1 MCPDSLFEMEE
12 CNRHCCPVDCQYTP
26 WSKWGMCYCTS
37 DGCGGGGERYNCRRS
52 RQLVMNAS
60 CGGYCDDVSVQ
71 EECGLLCCYRDC
83 VTGPWSAWT
92 ACEAKCEQIG
102 TKKRTRVVD
111 QHAECEGEPCLLLEE
126 VAACTG
132 TCCPVDCV
140 LGAWSKWSACNT
152 TCGEGAQNRTRFVQ
166 QAACGGQACGEEPVS
181 LETRYC
187 SQYISTNCT
196 LSTWSAWSGCILA
209 NGFCGEG
216 RKTRTRLM
224 MSTPSCQGTP
234 CGALIETGLCY
245 GPCCRRD
252 CHVSS
257 WTDWGSCSAS
267 CGQGISNKTRRVTQS
282 TDCGGTRCPS
292 LLETRDCLVT
302 EVIDCSFTAWSPWTA
317 CNTDCG
323 EGVATRSRS
332 LISPAYC
339 GGKCMSEGLVEEK
352 SCESYAAKQDCKAS
366 DWSEWGDCLRDCERG
381 RQTRNRT
388 MIANPS
394 CGGAV
399 CPDLT
404 ETRPCHEPCE
414 QLCNGGVCLC
424 RQGYTLNADHVTCTV
439 ITCVEPAL
447 DYCPPT
453 HRYLIDCQYPKLQCS
468 QGLTYNKTCAIFC
481 KLTGWTLKGGV
492 ADIRCQQNATWTQPK
507 MYCVRPN
514 NAPLRVEI
522 DRTHIDE
529 NKPAA
534 TCFAY
539 LSTATTDGEQFE
551 RHTYAVVEDP
561 TGRLHVKDNRVCLS
575 RDSDYEETP
584 QEWDVVFR
592 STDIEGLWVDT
603 TITFHTVNHND
614 PPVSVKLVP
623 DTLPENSPA
632 GTEVG
637 CLEGHD
643 DDPGQNI
650 TFTLVSS
657 DLAFHIETDTRGR
670 QCLQLVKDSGSL
682 CTIEGGN
689 NCFLNFEKQAVHVI
703 TVLAVD
709 DGTPPKSAYYEVNIY
724 LSDVNDKQTAVS
736 TKPAWIPEE
745 ISPGEP
751 LVTMVTV
758 DEDLGQTYTYRMLD
772 DAGGLFRLVGDSLVA
787 TRRFDFETEK
797 QLDFIVVV
805 ESVDDTNPEFRVTS
819 NITLTVGDINEAPFE
834 LELLSL
840 NGLRSFSKNQPSV
853 EENIVGV
860 FGTVTVKDYDA
871 KDHVTIVMDSNDGMV
886 DRLSLGETYCSSL
899 PSLNVF
905 CTARIDIVKPFNFE
919 HTKVTWIVLH
929 AVDGMRAN
937 TTLNLTLSVVDKN
950 DPPSGILLNGRPDTV
965 FSIAEN
971 MMDQVVSKLSAVDED
986 ESDQH
991 TFVVEQGPPGLFTV
1005 LGDTLKTT
1013 ATARLNYERTQ
1024 FYKLHI
1030 RCTDSG
1036 NPPMFALFDVTIN
1049 VTDINEIPTAT
1060 SLTNDKV
1067 EENSVAG
1074 TLVGE
1079 LVTED
1084 PDNELEPRQNFT
1096 YTLPD
1101 DSNGRFYLSGNKLL
1115 VKEAVQWCGA
1125 VRCTLNHELQSSL
1138 QVSVIT
1144 MDTGTPKK
1152 TRTDKFTIQVLD
1164 VNDPPTHIKLNLDLV
1179 KENEPTSTVI
1189 GNFSAEDEDGK
1200 DKVSFSLVDNSD
1212 VFVIL
1217 NGFTLTTKISLDYE
1231 RLKSYWVTI
1240 QASDTNTPPGISEEV
1255 MKISVID
1262 ENETPIFMN
1271 MQTTINLPEDVQVG
1285 EPLKAFR
1292 ISDPDSWDTLKSTIV
1307 DETDTFSITDLN
1319 CSTTLI
1325 SGSTDC
1331 EFNLVLQK
1339 RLNFEIKQ
1347 SYQLT
1352 LYVSDKQG
1360 LSSSSSLVVTVED
1373 VNLAPE
1379 DITVDGVQTDSI
1391 IIKENS
1397 QGEVV
1402 ATLEAIDMDKDQ
1414 THAFTIASSSD
1425 MIKAVFQI
1433 IANGLMVQQNSS
1445 LDYEVLQSEE
1455 LTMNVTVTDSGLPP
1469 QTISKFFKVIVEDV
1483 NEAPTELRIT
1493 NNEVSEEAV
1502 IHTSVG
1508 TLLVTDDDLDQTYTF
1523 EILGS
1528 GVFIIDG
1535 NDLVVNN
1542 ALNFEKSKSHEIL
1555 VEVTDSGTPPRSRVF
1570 DIQINITDVNE
1581 PPTNITIS
1589 KNVVPLDSPAGTVIG
1604 TLRVIDEDE
1613 DQLHSFESVG
1623 SGEIFGVS
1631 ENGELV
1637 VVNLDGLAVGEI
1649 VEIEIKVTDDG
1660 NPPMS
1665 VREVLKIQIEN
1676 IATDIL
1682 LTSKNTE
1689 FQFENNNVQI
1699 PERIPVETQVA
1710 SVELTSNAYGD
1721 ILISVVE
1728 GSELFVI
1735 TDIQCT
1741 VVADETEC
1749 TASLMSNAPIDF
1761 EATST
1766 INLALR
1772 YNVNGKDMGVY
1783 QFVINV
1789 MDTNDPPE
1797 DIMFSLTKIQVKE
1810 NSQNDF
1816 IGRFTVK
1823 DQDQLDKHSFRVAE
1837 SDHLKVSSDG
1847 NLFTSPEA
1855 VLDYEDSTRLA
1866 LTVTVSDS
1874 GNLTLSKAFDVIVL
1888 DVNDIPTKLSL
1899 TNNEIKE
1906 GASSGTDIGDF
1917 IVEDED
1923 ESQNF
1928 SLHLLRFNNIFKI
1941 ENITLKVNADGMNCT
1956 KAMNCALD
1964 FETKSSYDLQ
1974 VNVTDNGQPSIYKI
1988 FNVTVNV
1995 VDVNDPP
2002 RNIFLNSTIINE
2014 NTPIESFVAQIYSYD
2029 DDAGQQ
2035 HTFSVVGSDEFVA
2048 VGAHLITNALFNYEA
2063 QWIYIVNLTATD
2075 DGDPKLTTWTT
2086 FEIKVKNV
2094 NEPPFDLSVRATS
2107 ESKYD
2112 FKVDSPV
2119 IDENVPSLTYIGEV
2133 LAFDEDDD
2141 DTLRFEAMSS
2151 HVVIRNQ
2158 QCISTAKGTRCRGD
2172 MRSSHIFDF
2181 EKEQAI
2187 AIQLLVT
2194 DSRGLQNEQ
2203 EVTLKMENTNDQPT
2217 NILIDGSN
2225 VSLVHCPENTKS
2237 AVLGSLTAEDEED
2250 GQSYSFTL
2258 IGEQSFFYIA
2268 DAKLWVTSAANLDYE
2283 KQSIYS
2289 LTIRVTDNGIP
2300 IAVFDKAFII
2310 QLTDEN
2316 ESPTN
2321 LYLNNTKVSELA
2333 VSGDMI
2339 GQFYVEDP
2347 DKDNEDHEIRIL
2359 DESVSKFEIKKHLL
2373 VVKDG
2378 SFDYENTNM
2387 YSVMFDVID
2396 KGNPPMSAT
2405 FTISVEVTD
2414 ANEPPEQLKF
2424 SGNEIEENVAIGTS
2438 VGVFSAR
2445 DPDIGQS
2452 LTFSIDGVNGSLSVN
2467 GVDLIVSG
2475 NIDFEAN
2482 SVLKF
2487 NATVYDDGAQTMF
2500 IKKEF
2505 IIPILDVNEAPN
2517 KIRNLTVLEILESS
2531 TVSTVIA
2538 TFEISDPDSV
2548 ERITAKIIKGENIF
2562 DTSGLQCKETLGSS
2576 VCVVSVHLKKQ
2587 LDFETN
2593 KGPTPLEF
2601 EVEDKGGLTFRKTF
2615 YFNVTN
2621 ANEPPKDII
2630 IDTEI
2635 VGIPENSPHF
2645 VVGSLVSIDDDE
2657 NDKHTYQVITFWES
2671 FTTVG
2676 NKLVTKVPFDYEKK
2690 PVYELMIRST
2700 DNGNPRMSFAKQ
2712 FVINVTDVNEEPED
2726 ILVSPMKIKRNA
2738 KVGETVGVFTVIDPD
2753 NVRREGFQ
2761 THICTL
2767 ASSEWLQIPQNKL
2780 HFTINKEI
2788 PPDAGTI
2795 SITITC
2801 TDNGTPPLF
2810 LTQEFN
2816 LEIVDRVI
2824 PPKEIVVLNLD
2835 GGQTLLVSENE
2846 NKIIVGSIGV
2856 VNQLTKEPSKEEFVF
2871 ELEETTIFTIDDTTL
2886 VLKDELDFES
2896 FPEITVT
2903 IFARDAGTN
2912 GDSLNISG
2920 SFKINVMDVNEAPY
2934 GIELQGVQSVPE
2946 NSLQGFAI
2954 GVLYTFDHENY
2965 QTYAYRI
2972 SGVSYGFSVDENDQ
2986 DIFDTFSIEGSILKV
3001 GSGYQNIDYE
3011 LSDIISVLL
3020 ETTDSGEPEY
3030 TLREVIHLKIED
3042 TNDPP
3047 TEIQLTQNII
3057 VENSPE
3063 GTVIGTLVI
3072 TDPDIGQDHICEIIN
3087 LIDVPF
3093 KIVDSK
3099 TLALSSQTVD
3109 FERQNTYNVMIMCSD
3124 VAENSTRLHVSKS
3137 FTINVQNVNEPPTNI
3152 TLSSYKVEETN
3163 TEGQTIGEIRAM
3175 DLDSNLISFSLDP
3188 QSDRGFEIKGDATL
3202 IAPLGLDYETKRFH
3216 SIVIVA
3222 EDEEG
3227 QFATMNFEIEV
3238 LDVNE
3243 TPLNIT
3249 LSKTH
3254 VGEHAKHGENIG
3266 ILSTVDPDF
3275 GQTFTYSLNQITLSE
3290 GKVEIQRN
3298 QLNIGE
3304 NGLDFETSDTIR
3316 ITIRSTDN
3324 GIPPEYKEIDFTIHI
3339 IDENDPP
3346 SGIIVGQVLPVS
3358 EDTSPHTTIL
3368 TFEVEDS
3375 DVNQTHSCFIKGD
3388 GNYFLVTIK
3397 TSGPMGLLLTN
3408 ELDYEENNEYQVII
3422 ACSDG
3427 EYEIT
3432 KNITI
3437 QVEDVNEAP
3446 FEIKLSGS
3454 NTIKAD
3460 STPGLIIGELQV
3472 YDEDFDQ
3479 THAFIIIGEHAD
3491 LLKVTDDNVLVL
3503 KNAIPEDTKKSSDP
3517 SLIFEIEV
3525 SDNGNPVLTYRQLFH
3540 LPLTQDDV
3548 LYAGLPDLLFN
3559 DVKVLATQTQGYNLG
3574 NLIANDMVKDSL
3586 EISLE
3591 ENFEGLFKIKDHVYL
3606 ALAKNASLMTTPSGI
3621 ILVTLF
3627 DSETLESKSHRIIV
3641 EIVQSSTC
3649 ETITCEHNEHCI
3661 TYNETRGS
3669 CECDDDFS
3677 RIDNT
3682 CVSKD
3687 DCDGIYCQNNGT
3699 CVDQVNTFVC
3709 KCIGI
3714 YTGQYCEIDPEVDSQ
3729 CNPNPCK
3736 NGGICIPKSD
3746 EFTCSCQNGWAG
3758 DTCAENIDD
3767 CQMAICYNG
3776 GTCRDRQL
3784 TYICDCTSDWKG
3796 LRCEYHEH
3804 ICLDKN
3810 CNNTHGCISLALT
3823 ETSLCA
3829 ETNIYLVALEYVRP
3843 EDLDIEEFQA
3853 RLVEFVINYGRI
3865 AKHGYTGIRRRR
3877 EVIEEIEVYVAES
3890 SESLDVF
3897 TFELYVIRSKHEVL
3911 TKDAVLTILA
3921 FTCLDINSGEL
3932 TEDLFCPAIAEAYSR
3947 LHEAD
3952 PKASTSSSAGLIAGV
3967 IVAVA
3972 VVAAI
3977 LTIVMVIFKK
3987 KNQIKPEETS
3997 LDASSRNTYASMPK
4011 EDVHTDK
4018 RSEAQTSVSKSS
4030 AERAVDECIEPFTTD
4045 HEMLLANTDSGSK
4058 PPTSSFTCGDVPQ
4071 TLKNQDDTNYL
4082 KLTSAKSD
4090 KMHTTGIGSRTRYTS
4105 DYYIFQRNRDQEVTP
4120 VEMTESKV

>member
-1 MCPDSLFEMEE
+1 MDGMWIIPLILSFLVPAASQTCEQTDCVLSAWGTWSVCTVTCGEDGTRRREQLVLREAACGGMCPDSLFEMEE

-181 LETRYC
+181 LETR
-187 SQYISTNCT
+187 
-196 LSTWSAWSGCILA
+196 
-209 NGFCGEG
+209 
-216 RKTRTRLM
+216 
-224 MSTPSCQGTP
+224 
-234 CGALIETGLCY
+234 
-245 GPCCRRD
+245 
-252 CHVSS
+252 
-257 WTDWGSCSAS
+257 
-267 CGQGISNKTRRVTQS
+267 NKTRRVTQS

-1379 DITVDGVQTDSI
+1379 
-1391 IIKENS
+1391 
-1397 QGEVV
+1397 
-1402 ATLEAIDMDKDQ
+1402 
-1414 THAFTIASSSD
+1414 
-1425 MIKAVFQI
+1425 
-1433 IANGLMVQQNSS
+1433 VQQNSS

-1741 VVADETEC
+1741 V
-1749 TASLMSNAPIDF
+1749 
-1761 EATST
+1761 
-1766 INLALR
+1766 
-1772 YNVNGKDMGVY
+1772 
-1783 QFVINV
+1783 
-1789 MDTNDPPE
+1789 

-2151 HVVIRNQ
+2151 H
-2158 QCISTAKGTRCRGD
+2158 
-2172 MRSSHIFDF
+2172 
-2181 EKEQAI
+2181 
-2187 AIQLLVT
+2187 
-2194 DSRGLQNEQ
+2194 
-2203 EVTLKMENTNDQPT
+2203 

-2615 YFNVTN
+2615 YFN
-2621 ANEPPKDII
+2621 DII

-2846 NKIIVGSIGV
+2846 NKII
-2856 VNQLTKEPSKEEFVF
+2856 EFVF

-3109 FERQNTYNVMIMCSD
+3109 FERQNTYNVM
-3124 VAENSTRLHVSKS
+3124 
-3137 FTINVQNVNEPPTNI
+3137 
-3152 TLSSYKVEETN
+3152 
-3163 TEGQTIGEIRAM
+3163 
-3175 DLDSNLISFSLDP
+3175 ISFSLDP

-3921 FTCLDINSGEL
+3921 FTCLDI
-3932 TEDLFCPAIAEAYSR
+3932 I
-3947 LHEAD
+3947 
-3952 PKASTSSSAGLIAGV
+3952 
-3967 IVAVA
+3967 A